1 MLSHDLMNRYRSII
15 LKPIVTEKSM
25 EEAEEMRKYHFRV
38 HSSAN
43 KIEVRSAIEAL
54 FGVKVVAVN
63 TMNVAGKTRRRSYK
77 YRSGKTARWKKAIV
91 TLAPGY
97 SIEMVET
104 G

>member
-1 MLSHDLMNRYRSII
+1 MLSHDVMNRYRSII
-15 LKPIVTEKSM
+15 LQPIVTEKSM
-25 EEAEEMRKYHFRV
+25 EAAEEQRKYHFRV

-54 FGVKVVAVN
+54 FGVKVEAVN
-63 TMNVAGKTRRRSYK
+63 TMNVMGKTRRRSYK

-97 SIEMVET
+97 RIEVVESA
-104 G
+104 

>member
-1 MLSHDLMNRYRSII
+1 MLSLDVMNRYRSII
-15 LKPIVTEKSM
+15 LKPVVTEKSM
-25 EEAEEMRKYHFRV
+25 EEAEQMRKYHFRV

-54 FGVKVVAVN
+54 FGVKVEAVN
-63 TMNVAGKTRRRSYK
+63 TMNVVGKVRRRSHK
-77 YRSGKTARWKKAIV
+77 YRPGKTARWKKAIV

-97 SIEMVET
+97 SINVVET